1 MDQQIE
7 FWVTRYAQGD
17 SAARRRQLPYDAPLR
32 KAIDMMNKG
41 QTQKDLFT
49 LASAAAAKPVNGATA
64 PKNQNAQGGARPAAR
79 PPQ

>member
-1 MDQQIE
+1 
-7 FWVTRYAQGD
+7 VTRYAAGD
-17 SAARRRQLPYDAPLR
+17 SATVRVTLKFDAPLR

-49 LASAAAAKPVNGATA
+49 LAQLKPINGATA
-64 PKNQNAQGGARPAAR
+64 PKNQNAAAPGAR